1 MSRLPYADFE
11 PALKPRLEQLWGKP
25 PNLYRTLANHPA
37 MLAAWTE
44 FANSIRHDSKT
55 PRALRELMIL
65 RTAQLTRSEYEW
77 AQHLKMARKMGVRE
91 AQIAALANWRASP
104 EFDER
109 ERAALLLTEAVQAIG
124 VSDAVH
130 AEVKKHFS
138 DAEFL
143 ELSLTAAFYAMV
155 SRLLDALRVELEPG
169 DRDYSPRLP

>member
-1 MSRLPYADFE
+1 MPRLPYADFE
-11 PALKPRLEQLWGKP
+11 PVLKARVQQLWGKP

-37 MLAAWTE
+37 LVAAWTE

-77 AQHLKMARKMGVRE
+77 AQHLKLARKMGVRE
-91 AQIAALANWRASP
+91 AQIAALAGWRASP
-104 EFDER
+104 EFDAR
-109 ERAALLLTEAVQAIG
+109 ERAALLLTEAVQAID

-138 DAEFL
+138 DAEFI
-143 ELSLTAAFYAMV
+143 ELVFTASFYAMV
-155 SRLLDALRVELEPG
+155 SRMLDALRIELDPEA
-169 DRDYSPRLP
+169 RAYAPRLP